1 MGKVLDRFNNGWPG
15 AASRAIDEIII
26 SMKNGSSGNIPFG
39 APVFFQSATNSC
51 APFDPS
57 SAASFTADNFLGFTV
72 RSGVKTPEVYG
83 SNEGVFTVHDP
94 VEILVRGSIVL
105 AFDEG
110 ADPGAS
116 VYIRKSDGAFVTEA
130 GSAGTTIE
138 LPNARVRTFSDADYR
153 AEVVISARNL
163 I

>member
-1 MGKVLDRFNNGWPG
+1 MGKVLDKFTNGWPG

-26 SMKNGSSGNIPFG
+26 SMKNGSGGNIPFG

-105 AFDEG
+105 QFAHG
-110 ADPGAS
+110 VDPGAT
-116 VYIRKSDGAFVTEA
+116 VLIRRSDGAFVTNP
-130 GSAGTTIE
+130 GSSGSTLE
-138 LPNARVRTFSDADYR
+138 LPNARVRTTSDSENR